1 MALSHNPS
9 FPTDLGKGKS
19 GAETEIF
26 QPPHQLLS
34 WGLLGQSLA

>member
-9 FPTDLGKGKS
+9 FPTDVREGTS

-26 QPPHQLLS
+26 QPTHQLLS
-34 WGLLGQSLA
+34 WGLLGQALA